1 MSNPILNK
9 AFDGS
14 YAVPSQETMSVAGT
28 VDRAALLFAILVIAA
43 GWTWNLNFTGN
54 STSGYLGLGLIGGFI
69 IALVIIFARHL
80 APYLSP
86 VYAACEG
93 LALGAISASYQGLYN
108 GIVSQAVLVTIC
120 IMGVMFFLYRTKIIK
135 ATRRFWIGVTAAT
148 FGVVLF
154 YLIDIALSYFNIAVP
169 YLNSGGVVG
178 IVISL
183 VIIAIASLNLI
194 LDFDIIQKGVASG
207 QPKYMEWYAA
217 FGLMITLVWLYLEI
231 LNLLANGRRR

>member
-9 AFDGS
+9 AFDDS
-14 YAVPSQETMSVAGT
+14 YAEPSQETMSVAGT
-28 VDRAALLFAILVIAA
+28 IDRAALLFAILVIAA
-43 GWTWNLNFTGN
+43 GWTWNLYFTGG
-54 STSGYLGLGLIGGFI
+54 STSSYLGLGLIGGFI
-69 IALVIIFARHL
+69 IALIIIFARHL

-108 GIVSQAVLVTIC
+108 GIVAQAVLVTIC
-120 IMGVMFFLYRTKIIK
+120 IMGVMFFLYRTRIIK

-148 FGVVLF
+148 FGVMLF
-154 YLIDIALSYFNIAVP
+154 YLINLILSFFNIAVP
-169 YLNSGGVVG
+169 YLNDTGLVG
-178 IVISL
+178 LVISI

-194 LDFDIIQKGVASG
+194 LDFDVIERGAETG

-217 FGLMITLVWLYLEI
+217 FGLMVTLVWLYLEV
-231 LNLLANGRRR
+231 LRLLGNRRR

>member
-1 MSNPILNK
+1 
-9 AFDGS
+9 
-14 YAVPSQETMSVAGT
+14 MSVAGT
-28 VDRAALLFAILVIAA
+28 IDRAALLFAILVIAA
-43 GWTWNLNFTGN
+43 GWTWNLYFAGK
-54 STSGYLGLGLIGGFI
+54 SVSAYLGLGLIGGFI

-108 GIVSQAVLVTIC
+108 GIVAQAVLVTMC

-148 FGVVLF
+148 FGVMLF
-154 YLIDIALSYFNIAVP
+154 YLIDIVLSFFNIAVP
-169 YLNSGGVVG
+169 YLNNSGWVG
-178 IVISL
+178 IAISL

-194 LDFDIIQKGVASG
+194 LDFDIIERGVESG
-207 QPKYMEWYAA
+207 QPQYMEWYAA

-231 LNLLANGRRR
+231 LRLLTNRRS